1 MENAMSEAAST
12 IAVID
17 DEEVIRFAL
26 QKKLARMGYNVLS
39 LEKAEDF
46 LYLMKDAETRI
57 DLVITDIKLRK
68 MDGIE
73 LLRRIKAME
82 KPMPVLIITG
92 HGNVEEAITALR
104 LGANDF
110 IRKPFDINDVAS
122 SVRAI
127 VRGIQE
133 KELEENFARFA
144 DYQKTVYSIP
154 VDSALI
160 NTISYRLTR
169 DLVPS
174 GLCNYTTAENVSLAL
189 REAISNAMFHG
200 NLEISSEL
208 REEGGIKRF
217 NEEIELRKAEPEF
230 EGRMVKLA
238 CEITRDYA
246 EYVIEDEGRGFDVAG
261 LPDPRDPENFF
272 KNSGRGI
279 LIIRIHMDE
288 VSWNEKG
295 NIITMRKY
303 RIPVKKEAP
312 VSL

>member
-1 MENAMSEAAST
+1 MSEAAST

-144 DYQKTVYSIP
+144 DYQKTVYTIP

-230 EGRMVKLA
+230 AGRMVKLA

-279 LIIRIHMDE
+279 LIIRIHMDD
-288 VSWNEKG
+288 VSWNERG

-303 RIPVKKEAP
+303 RIPVKKETP

>member
-1 MENAMSEAAST
+1 MSEAAST